1 MSTKH
6 VKFYRGRPLYLGLF
20 DAKEYGFDPLNMLS
34 VVPDLS
40 VVLRPRWNE
49 CKQFLCKMYV
59 NGKLIQK
66 QSDEEVNTI
75 V

>member
-1 MSTKH
+1 MC
-6 VKFYRGRPLYLGLF
+6 LGLF
-20 DAKEYGFDPLNMLS
+20 DAKEYGFDHLNMLS

-40 VVLRPRWNE
+40 VVLRPSWNE

-66 QSDEEVNTI
+66 
-75 V
+75 

>member
-1 MSTKH
+1 M
-6 VKFYRGRPLYLGLF
+6 KFYRGRPLCLGLF

-40 VVLRPRWNE
+40 VVLRPSWNE

-66 QSDEEVNTI
+66 
-75 V
+75 